1 MPASQVRLGLSGR
14 ALVFGDTSPWCLVC
28 GSRPF
33 ARRSIPCR
41 DADYAMRQSR
51 DLNSLLEWINPALAY
66 FNWRRKASFSI
77 HAPLCFR
84 HFWRGLLG
92 EFLVIGALLVAV
104 VAIFV
109 LWCRGHL
116 PSGPSI
122 AGAWLKFALIGIV
135 VGGSW
140 LLSRLGK
147 PRSILPC
154 IVKRESETQV
164 ILIYPEGLPFPG
176 PEGRPRNA

>member
-1 MPASQVRLGLSGR
+1 MPSSQVRLGLSGR
-14 ALVFGDTSPWCLVC
+14 ALVFGDTPPWCLVC

-33 ARRSIPCR
+33 GRRSIPCK

-51 DLNSLLEWINPALAY
+51 NLNSLLEWINPALAY
-66 FNWRRKASFSI
+66 LNWRRKVSFSI

-92 EFLVIGALLVAV
+92 EFLVIGALVLALLG
-104 VAIFV
+104 ILV
-109 LWCRGHL
+109 LWRRGQL
-116 PSGPSI
+116 PSGPSL
-122 AGAWLKFALIGIV
+122 AGAWLKMALIGIV

-140 LLSRLGK
+140 LVSRLGR

-154 IVKRESETQV
+154 DVKRESEHQV
-164 ILIYPEGLPFPG
+164 ILIYPEGLPTPVR
-176 PEGRPRNA
+176 EGRPKSA